1 MADRFAPDGAE
12 RPEGPS
18 TPGLPAA
25 VRGGRAV
32 EQHQPAEAR
41 AAREADLAGARPATI
56 SDVAAEAGVS
66 RAAVSKVI
74 RNAYGV
80 SPQMRERVEAAIT
93 RLDYRPRIAARAMRG
108 ATFTLGLEIPQI
120 ANDFHSVI
128 AGSATDVLAGTKY
141 QLVIAPIRN
150 PEQGDV
156 AIQSLADRQV
166 DGIVAIAPL
175 VTTDWLDQL
184 AARIPIVMIGRHDVS
199 ARYDTI
205 AGDDA
210 SGTDAVMSH
219 LIDLGHR
226 RIAFLDS
233 TGMRHRPQ
241 KSSVAATGRDPLAI
255 RRRVYTEH
263 MHALGL
269 APQLVRT
276 AGNMEEH
283 ASAAVAEL
291 LASEARPSAIFA
303 GHDTLAIGAL
313 RAITDAGLDAQDVSV
328 AGFDDIPI
336 ASHPMI
342 SLTSVDQQGYAIGQ
356 EAIRLVLE
364 RIDGR
369 TEPVRLEM
377 PTELKVRRS
386 TARPRHP

>member
-1 MADRFAPDGAE
+1 MGRKSPEAAEPAEYVTAPAD
-12 RPEGPS
+12 
-18 TPGLPAA
+18 PAA
-25 VRGGRAV
+25 GRA
-32 EQHQPAEAR
+32 
-41 AAREADLAGARPATI
+41 AGLVRSRPATI
-56 SDVAAEAGVS
+56 SDVAADAGVS

-80 SPQMRERVEAAIT
+80 SPQMRERVEAAIS
-93 RLDYRPRIAARAMRG
+93 RLDYRPRVAARAMRG

-150 PEQGDV
+150 PEHGDV

-175 VTTDWLDQL
+175 VTTDWLDRL
-184 AARIPIVMIGRHDVS
+184 AARIPIVMIGRHDIS
-199 ARYDTI
+199 EHYDTI
-205 AGDDA
+205 AGDDT
-210 SGTDAVMSH
+210 SGTEAVMSH
-219 LIDLGHR
+219 LIELGHR
-226 RIAFLDS
+226 QIAFLDS
-233 TGMRHRPQ
+233 TGLRHRPQ
-241 KSSVAATGRDPLAI
+241 KTSVAPTGRDPLAI
-255 RRRVYTEH
+255 RRRVYSEH

-269 APQLVRT
+269 EPRLVHT
-276 AGNMEEH
+276 PGNMEEH
-283 ASAAVAEL
+283 ATTAVTEL
-291 LASEARPSAIFA
+291 LATPDRPSAIFA

-313 RAITDAGLDAQDVSV
+313 RAIAIAGLDARDVSV
-328 AGFDDIPI
+328 VGFDDIPI

-364 RIDGR
+364 RINGR
-369 TEPVRLEM
+369 TEAVRLEM
-377 PTELKVRRS
+377 PTELKIRSS
-386 TARPRHP
+386 TAPPRSR

>member
-1 MADRFAPDGAE
+1 MTDPGAADGVDAPE
-12 RPEGPS
+12 RTS
-18 TPGLPAA
+18 A
-25 VRGGRAV
+25 
-32 EQHQPAEAR
+32 PAESGADQ
-41 AAREADLAGARPATI
+41 AADLHHSRPATI
-56 SDVAAEAGVS
+56 MDVATEAGVS

-80 SPQMRERVEAAIT
+80 SPQMRERVETAIA

-128 AGSATDVLAGTKY
+128 TESATDVLAGTPY
-141 QLVIAPIRN
+141 QLIIAPIRN
-150 PEQGDV
+150 PEHGDV

-175 VTTDWLDQL
+175 VTTDWLDLL
-184 AARIPIVMIGRHDVS
+184 ASRIPIVMIGRHDTS
-199 ARYDTI
+199 EQYDTI
-205 AGDDA
+205 AGDD
-210 SGTDAVMSH
+210 GTGTEAVMSH

-233 TGMRHRPQ
+233 TGLRHRPQ

-255 RRRVYTEH
+255 RRRVYSEH

-283 ASAAVAEL
+283 AAEAVTQL
-291 LASEARPSAIFA
+291 LADEDRPTAIFA

-313 RAITDAGLDAQDVSV
+313 RAIADAGLDARDLSV

-364 RIDGR
+364 RIAGR
-369 TEPVRLEM
+369 TEPVRLQM
-377 PTELKVRRS
+377 PTELKVRSS
-386 TARPRHP
+386 TAAPRSR

>member
-12 RPEGPS
+12 RPEGPA

>member
-1 MADRFAPDGAE
+1 MADRASPDTAM
-12 RPEGPS
+12 RPD
-18 TPGLPAA
+18 
-25 VRGGRAV
+25 
-32 EQHQPAEAR
+32 HPAEGTET
-41 AAREADLAGARPATI
+41 AAQAAELAQARPATI
-56 SDVAAEAGVS
+56 TDVATDAGVS

-80 SPQMRERVEAAIT
+80 SPTMRERVEAAIV
-93 RLDYRPRIAARAMRG
+93 RLDYRPRVAARAMRG

-120 ANDFHSVI
+120 GNDFHSVI
-128 AGSATDVLAGTKY
+128 AESATDVLAGTQY
-141 QLVIAPIRN
+141 QLVIAPIRD
-150 PEQGDV
+150 PEHGDV

-175 VTTDWLDQL
+175 VTRDWLDQL
-184 AARIPIVMIGRHDVS
+184 AARIPIVMIGRHDIS
-199 ARYDTI
+199 EHYDTI

-210 SGTDAVMSH
+210 SGTEAVMSH
-219 LIDLGHR
+219 LVDLGHR

-241 KSSVAATGRDPLAI
+241 KSSAAATGRDPLAI
-255 RRRVYTEH
+255 RRRVYSEH

-276 AGNMEEH
+276 PGNMEEH
-283 ASAAVAEL
+283 ARAAVADL
-291 LASEARPSAIFA
+291 LASEDRPSAIFA
-303 GHDTLAIGAL
+303 GHDTLGIGAL
-313 RAITDAGLDAQDVSV
+313 RAIAAAGLDARDVSV
-328 AGFDDIPI
+328 VGFDDIPI
-336 ASHPMI
+336 AGHPLI

-369 TEPVRLEM
+369 TEPVQLQM
-377 PTELKVRRS
+377 PTELKIRSS
-386 TARPRHP
+386 TAAPRHP

>member
-1 MADRFAPDGAE
+1 MVHRASPDE
-12 RPEGPS
+12 MGP
-18 TPGLPAA
+18 P
-25 VRGGRAV
+25 V
-32 EQHQPAEAR
+32 R
-41 AAREADLAGARPATI
+41 AAGDGEPDADHRAALLRSRPATI
-56 SDVAAEAGVS
+56 SDVAAEAQVS

-80 SPQMRERVEAAIT
+80 SPQMRERVEAAIS
-93 RLDYRPRIAARAMRG
+93 RLDYRPRVAARAMRG

-128 AGSATDVLAGTKY
+128 AGSATDVLAGTQY
-141 QLVIAPIRN
+141 QLVIAPIRD
-150 PEQGDV
+150 PEHGDI

-175 VTTDWLDQL
+175 VTTAWLDQL
-184 AARIPIVMIGRHDVS
+184 AARIPIVMIGRHDIS
-199 ARYDTI
+199 EHYDTI

-210 SGTDAVMSH
+210 RGTEAVMSH
-219 LIDLGHR
+219 LIELGHR
-226 RIAFLDS
+226 QIAFLDS
-233 TGMRHRPQ
+233 TGLRHRPQ
-241 KSSVAATGRDPLAI
+241 KSSVAPTGRDPLAI
-255 RRRVYTEH
+255 RRRVYSEH

-269 APQLVRT
+269 EPQLIRT
-276 AGNMEEH
+276 QGNMEEH
-283 ASAAVAEL
+283 ASSAVADL
-291 LASEARPSAIFA
+291 LTSPNRPSAIFA

-313 RAITDAGLDAQDVSV
+313 RAIAHAGLDARDVSV

-364 RIDGR
+364 RIAGR
-369 TEPVRLEM
+369 SEPVRLEM
-377 PTELKVRRS
+377 PTSLKVRHS
-386 TARPRHP
+386 TAPPRSR